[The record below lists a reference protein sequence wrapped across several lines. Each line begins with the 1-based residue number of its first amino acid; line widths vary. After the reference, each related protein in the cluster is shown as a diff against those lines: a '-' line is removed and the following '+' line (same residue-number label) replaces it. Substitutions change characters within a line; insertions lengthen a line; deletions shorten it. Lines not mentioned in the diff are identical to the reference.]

1 MRIPPISPAL
11 LLAAAALLALFA
23 AAPVR
28 GQDAKKEKEPEGA
41 EKISIERFEEMRK
54 AKDVV
59 VLDVRTPEEF
69 KAGRVPGARN
79 VDVKDEGFAE
89 RLKSLDKDKTY
100 LVYCRTG
107 RRSNAATATM
117 KELGFAKLY
126 NFAGSMVEWE
136 KAGKPVEKGEAKG
149 E

>member
-1 MRIPPISPAL
+1 MIACAL
-11 LLAAAALLALFA
+11 GLFA
-23 AAPVR
+23 AAPAR
-28 GQDAKKEKEPEGA
+28 GEEAKKPAEPEGA
-41 EKISIERFEEMRK
+41 EKISIEKFEEMRK

-79 VDVKDEGFAE
+79 VDVKDERFAE
-89 RLKSLDKDKTY
+89 RVKSLDKDKTY

-117 KELGFAKLY
+117 KQLGFGKLY
-126 NFAGSMVEWE
+126 NFAGSMAEWE
-136 KAGKPVEKGEAKG
+136 KAGKPVEKGEGKAP
-149 E
+149 